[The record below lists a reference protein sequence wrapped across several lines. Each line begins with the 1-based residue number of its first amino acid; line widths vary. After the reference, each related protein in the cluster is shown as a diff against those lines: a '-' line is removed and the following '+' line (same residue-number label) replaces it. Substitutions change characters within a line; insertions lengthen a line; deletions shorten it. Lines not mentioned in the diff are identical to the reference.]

1 MNQSL
6 PFSLPNDSIAGFVV
20 ESEASTKHFSVCK
33 IRMPRLN
40 AFTLERRR
48 GRVQRKAAAR
58 GFVCAKRS
66 RCRLLKNLFGS
77 GKDNITYVGRPSVC
91 RNCGALVAS
100 GEKTCTQCDA
110 PLVGGQS
117 PSQLDQ
123 PSQNESGG
131 GSSGADAVRFARA
144 VLTRPATFTFIF
156 LIANVFMFLLVALS
170 AGGTNEAT
178 FNGELI
184 AYGAKLNALIRQ
196 GEWWRFVTP
205 IFLHGNWTHLLMNM
219 YGLWI
224 LGPYV
229 EKLYGSAKFVVFWV
243 LTGIAGVVASYLT
256 VRPDMHIGP
265 VSRFLFRAEDAAS
278 VGASGAL
285 FGLIGV
291 LFVFG
296 IKFRHELPEEFK
308 RAFGAGMLPTILIN
322 VVIGYIFPFIDNSA
336 HMGGLFA
343 GAALA
348 LVVGYKRPH
357 QSASMSIVWQIL
369 QAAALALVAV
379 SFLMIARHFH
389 GSPPKFNVA
398 AVKNAVLPSLKT
410 NELEK
415 FINAINAGQ
424 EAFFKAVNNKDTGE
438 VEKAVKALD
447 SAPRLDDQ
455 ANEVRNELKTLL
467 AHASDYAKAP
477 KPADKKAERTA
488 FEEQN
493 KIALEYKAWDEKLKG
508 WVSTAGVKYGLTLKQ
523 SPEAE
528 DSSDKK

>member
-1 MNQSL
+1 M
-6 PFSLPNDSIAGFVV
+6 
-20 ESEASTKHFSVCK
+20 
-33 IRMPRLN
+33 
-40 AFTLERRR
+40 
-48 GRVQRKAAAR
+48 
-58 GFVCAKRS
+58 
-66 RCRLLKNLFGS
+66 FGS

-91 RNCGALVAS
+91 RSCGALVAS

-123 PSQNESGG
+123 PSLNEGG
-131 GSSGADAVRFARA
+131 GSSSGADAVRFARA
-144 VLTRPATFTFIF
+144 ILTRPATFTFIF

-243 LTGIAGVVASYLT
+243 LTGIAGVVASFLT
-256 VRPDMHIGP
+256 VRPDMNIGP

-348 LVVGYKRPH
+348 LVIGYKRPH
-357 QSASMSIVWQIL
+357 QSASMSVVWNVL
-369 QAAALALVAV
+369 QSAALALVAV
-379 SFLMIARHFH
+379 SFLMITRNFH
-389 GSPPKFNVA
+389 GTPPKFNSD
-398 AVKNAVLPSLKT
+398 AVRNVLQPSLKT
-410 NELEK
+410 KEVENY
-415 FINAINAGQ
+415 INGINAGQ
-424 EAFFKAVNNKDTGE
+424 AAFFKALNDKDTGE
-438 VEKAVKALD
+438 IEKALKALE
-447 SAPRLDDQ
+447 SAPHLDEKSD
-455 ANEVRNELKTLL
+455 AVRDDLKSLL
-467 AHASDYAKAP
+467 ARERDFLTVT
-477 KPADKKAERTA
+477 PATNAQPHVKVDLKKLITD
-488 FEEQN
+488 FE
-493 KIALEYKAWDEKLKG
+493 AWQEKFQQ
-508 WVSTAGVKYGLTLKQ
+508 WVTNDGEKYGIKFIKPQ
-523 SPEAE
+523 GNNN
-528 DSSDKK
+528 SSNEK